1 MIFFLNQTAV
11 LMTYGYN
18 YIGASGEIN
27 VWNPRV
33 EKLPEFTTAQIWLKN
48 GEVNNFESVE
58 AGWTVSSST
67 NRIVETSS
75 SFSYRVNGPYSALY
89 VTNFFS
95 RYTLQNIV
103 MHGLD
108 FLCTGL

>member
-1 MIFFLNQTAV
+1 
-11 LMTYGYN
+11 MTYGYN

-75 SFSYRVNGPYSALY
+75 CSYRANGPYSALY
-89 VTNFFS
+89 VPTFFPGTPC
-95 RYTLQNIV
+95 RI
-103 MHGLD
+103 
-108 FLCTGL
+108 